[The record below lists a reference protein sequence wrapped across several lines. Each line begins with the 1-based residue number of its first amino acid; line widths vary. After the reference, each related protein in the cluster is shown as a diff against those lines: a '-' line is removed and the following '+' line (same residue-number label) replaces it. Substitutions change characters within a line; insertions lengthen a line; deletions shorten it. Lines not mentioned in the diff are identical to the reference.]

1 VTAHARGRHDTSDTA
16 SPHGYPVRIT
26 GISAIGLRGD
36 TSKGGWSRELSPD
49 DNVHTLVLV
58 DTDEGVRGVG
68 SVFTSADLVRASLR
82 ILEPLYLGQS
92 ALEPERLSES
102 AHQHT
107 FWQGRGG
114 AITHTLSGI
123 DLALWDIT
131 GKYLGQPVGRLL
143 GGRYRSAV
151 TPYASTLITEPAAL
165 KDELAQLRAAG
176 FRAFKIGWGGF
187 GRRSADHD
195 EQVVAA
201 ARETIGDDCMLAVDA
216 GGSDAFWGGRLHWAL
231 RTARMLAAHGVEWF
245 EEPLA
250 PDDLP
255 GYAELRRRSAAPI
268 AGGEVLTRR
277 QAFAPYLAAA
287 AFDIAQP
294 DVTKVGGLSEQR
306 RIGWMAEEHH
316 VRLYPHGWNTAVG
329 LAADLQLASALPS
342 TRYVEYRPGSA
353 YVDDLVDTPW
363 TLADDGTL
371 AIPDTP
377 GLGISLNQDAVAR
390 YADLQPPWHRITR
403 SE

>member
-1 VTAHARGRHDTSDTA
+1 VAAHAPERRETADTN
-16 SPHGYPVRIT
+16 SPHGPAVRIT
-26 GISAIGLRGD
+26 GISAVGLRGA

-58 DTDEGVRGVG
+58 DTDDGIRGIG
-68 SVFTSADLVRASLR
+68 SVFTSAELVRASLR
-82 ILEPLYLGQS
+82 ILEPYYLGRS
-92 ALEPERLSES
+92 ALEPERLSET

-114 AITHTLSGI
+114 AITHTISGI
-123 DLALWDIT
+123 DLALWDIV

-143 GGRYRSAV
+143 GGRCRSAV
-151 TPYASTLITEPAAL
+151 TPYASTLITDPAAL

-176 FRAFKIGWGGF
+176 FRAFKIGWGEF
-187 GRRSADHD
+187 GRRGADYD
-195 EQVVAA
+195 EQVVGA
-201 ARETIGDDCMLAVDA
+201 AREAIGDDCALAVDA
-216 GGSDAFWGGRLHWAL
+216 GGSDAFWDGQLRWAL
-231 RTARMLAAHGVEWF
+231 RTSQMLAAHGVEWF
-245 EEPLA
+245 EEPLV

-255 GYAELRRRSAAPI
+255 GYAELRRRAAVPI
-268 AGGEVLTRR
+268 GGGEVLTRR
-277 QAFAPYLAAA
+277 QAFAPYLAAG
-287 AFDIAQP
+287 AFDIVQP

-306 RIGWMAEEHH
+306 RIGWMAEDHH

-329 LAADLQLASALPS
+329 LAADLQLSSILPS

-353 YVDDLVDTPW
+353 YIDDLVTTPW

-377 GLGISLNQDAVAR
+377 GLGFTLDQDAVAR
-390 YADLQPPWHRITR
+390 YADVDPPSRL
-403 SE
+403 